1 MKEYTRAP
9 IQIRNLGNIFVT
21 AEYENEN
28 VCLILENRD
37 EKAKSIAIFYEESHK
52 PGIQRHW
59 CNFELLSNIQQKV
72 SSPQGFETWKKLDF
86 EVRVENRSIPNTY
99 SIPNTDLKKLS
110 EEVKRQIKDDP
121 PQPKTEPSI
130 SKSEQTDNSI
140 NIVDKDLKPDIE
152 TTNVPE
158 QRSIDYQHNAETIVQ
173 ETSERIAELA
183 RTYKDGEAIDFVNIE
198 NPTPSQTAL
207 IILNLVAGT
216 IRKWKNEL
224 EQCGGTDRNLI
235 NTLTYGEQAIKERLK
250 AIRGDSTPVPNQPEL
265 ETDINTDTGLN
276 EIQNKCNLDVAWFE
290 GRLFGYEERCEIDDL
305 EQYNQFIPQFIK
317 DRLFNGVAR
326 FLSFE
331 QLPKHLD
338 QCLQLVGYEVVPI
351 EIGKTQA
358 DARMH
363 DIQSSRQ
370 TGVDPGTIVEVV
382 LPGLQRKADGEIIQ
396 KPVVIR
402 GE

>member
-72 SSPQGFETWKKLDF
+72 SSPEGFETWKKLDF

-130 SKSEQTDNSI
+130 SKLEQTDNSI
-140 NIVDKDLKPDIE
+140 NIVDKDLKSDIE

-198 NPTPSQTAL
+198 NPTPSQNVL
-207 IILNLVAGT
+207 WILNLVAGT

-235 NTLTYGEQAIKERLK
+235 NTLTYGEQAIKERLR